1 MSIVSIFT
9 AFAKDRTG
17 AITVQAAFLVTL
29 FIGVIGAS
37 IEVGYAYW
45 QYNAAH
51 HAARMGVRI
60 AATSD
65 PVAESLNTMT
75 GYDGTTESGDPLPD
89 YTITCSGSNQTCTS
103 GSFDRTAF
111 ERIVY
116 GKDNDGICRS
126 TTRERRGMCDLLGEI
141 DSSNVSIT
149 YQNSG
154 FGIVGNPAD
163 VIPLIT
169 VSVTGLTYNFL
180 FLDIVTGNRFTTMP
194 DVTITAMSEDLKTG
208 T

>member
-1 MSIVSIFT
+1 MTIRKIAKLRTDKDGSIS
-9 AFAKDRTG
+9 
-17 AITVQAAFLVTL
+17 VQASLLITMM
-29 FIGVIGAS
+29 IGILGAS

-65 PVAESLNTMT
+65 PVAVSLNTMT
-75 GYDGTTESGDPLPD
+75 GYDGTTEAGDPLPA
-89 YTITCSGSNQTCTS
+89 YSITCTGTNQSCSS
-103 GSFDRTAF
+103 GSFDQTAF

-116 GKDNDGICRS
+116 GKDNDGVCGATS
-126 TTRERRGMCDLLGEI
+126 RERRGMCDLMSEI
-141 DSSNVSIT
+141 QTSNVSIK
-149 YQNSG
+149 YENSG

-180 FLDIVTGNRFTTMP
+180 FLDIFTGSRFSSMP